1 MEFSNPF
8 DDPEGQFYI
17 LQNAQQ
23 CYSLW
28 PQQCALPQG
37 WHAITEPQPQAAC
50 HAWLAEQW
58 QNLTPAH
65 YTR

>member
-17 LQNAQQ
+17 LQNAQRR
-23 CYSLW
+23 YSLW
-28 PQQCALPQG
+28 PQQCTLPQG
-37 WHAITEPQPQAAC
+37 WHVVAEPQPQAEC
-50 HAWLAEQW
+50 HAWLAGRW

-65 YTR
+65 HAR

>member
-37 WHAITEPQPQAAC
+37 WHVVADPQPPSMC
-50 HAWLAEQW
+50 HAWLSEQW
-58 QNLTPAH
+58 QNITPAYH
-65 YTR
+65 AR